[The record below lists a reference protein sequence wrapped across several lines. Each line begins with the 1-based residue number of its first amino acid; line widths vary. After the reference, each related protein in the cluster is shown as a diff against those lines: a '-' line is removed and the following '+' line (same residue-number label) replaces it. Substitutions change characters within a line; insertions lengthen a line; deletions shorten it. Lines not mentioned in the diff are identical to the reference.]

1 MVFLEIAALVLF
13 VLAVFLWFRNREW
26 KIKFEH
32 KLDEWKKIEEEK
44 IRRDAIERS
53 ARTLSGKT
61 LEKLVPFLDKFPY
74 DPHDIRWLGDPIDFV
89 IFDGYSTGDP
99 EKIVLCEVKSGDS
112 TLSKNQKKIKEIVEN
127 KKIKW
132 EEIKIEEE
140 KVL

>member
-1 MVFLEIAALVLF
+1 
-13 VLAVFLWFRNREW
+13 
-26 KIKFEH
+26 
-32 KLDEWKKIEEEK
+32 
-44 IRRDAIERS
+44 
-53 ARTLSGKT
+53 
-61 LEKLVPFLDKFPY
+61 
-74 DPHDIRWLGDPIDFV
+74 LGDPIDFV

-132 EEIKIEEE
+132 EEIKIEKE